1 MKIFGQ
7 IISIL
12 PLALVVSLPNQLFAH
27 VPITNI
33 SSQFTEYLERAD
45 AEDLE
50 DEDEE
55 DEDDKPEKEGL
66 PELSDIFA
74 VGQYV
79 RSVVTA
85 VHAPGATDNSGIGKS
100 RDEIS
105 RASKRVELSL
115 VPEAVNT
122 GVAKSDLKAGFVS
135 AHFVNVNIFSKE
147 LTYMTDLDSIGQE
160 SRRSWV
166 YS

>member
-12 PLALVVSLPNQLFAH
+12 PLALIVSLPNQLFAH

-45 AEDLE
+45 AEESELE
-50 DEDEE
+50 DEA
-55 DEDDKPEKEGL
+55 EDDVEESPEKGGM
-66 PELSDIFA
+66 PDLSDIFN

-79 RSVVTA
+79 RAVVSA
-85 VHAPGATDNSGIGKS
+85 VHAAGATDNSGVGKS

-115 VPEAVNT
+115 IPESVNS

-135 AHFVNVNIFSKE
+135 AHIAIDIWYTRYSRNI
-147 LTYMTDLDSIGQE
+147 TDVDCSG
-160 SRRSWV
+160 
-166 YS
+166 